1 MQEIACQIDLVRE
14 VVDRMRADKAP
25 KDKIK
30 QKTKEIDELNICLI
44 NASNEVVDFKLKRDK
59 IFDMQTLRRTIIY
72 KIPGTFIH
80 FEERPKHS
88 DSSKNIMTD
97 ITVEKIKE

>member
-1 MQEIACQIDLVRE
+1 M
-14 VVDRMRADKAP
+14 DRMRADKAP

-59 IFDMQTLRRTIIY
+59 IFDM
-72 KIPGTFIH
+72 
-80 FEERPKHS
+80 
-88 DSSKNIMTD
+88 
-97 ITVEKIKE
+97 